1 MSVLTSDPAAAQRHW
16 RALAVARPG
25 MLALVVALTGSAR
38 SFVDDW
44 WWLGALALVALAAA
58 IAERVMPPSRLRAA
72 AEMGLASIVIGLG
85 FPDAYLALP
94 YLLLPAF
101 AGGLA
106 GGAAGAIL
114 ATIIAGMGMAAGDIL
129 ARNALLNGTSAGS
142 LAAWLVIVFV
152 TGAIGAWLLRQEN
165 VHVAD
170 GERYAAAYRL
180 LSELRVV
187 SRRLSGGL
195 DPMTLAEGILDHVAS
210 HIDVRRSA
218 LLVRRDGGVLFPLAR
233 RGDDDGW
240 LVGAEK
246 DPVVLDAWTNEVPA
260 WAPAGRRGY
269 RVVLP
274 LRVGSR
280 TIGAVVA
287 DVPEQV
293 SSDELA
299 ELARSTDE
307 GAVRL
312 ETALLFD
319 EVRELATREERQ
331 RLAREIHDGIAQEL
345 ASLGYLVDDLLART
359 TNADAASLATTL
371 RRELTRIVTE
381 LRHSVFD
388 LRSDLDRD
396 AGLGETLSGYARQIG
411 AQARLNVHLVNQEGQ
426 ERLRPEVEAELLRIG
441 QEAITNV
448 RKHAKARNLWV
459 TVSVNPPSAHIR
471 VADDGTGMR
480 ERPSDRYGLD
490 IMSERARRIGATL
503 VIEDAPEGGTVVSV
517 SLGND
522 YEEGLIRASDGH
534 AGR

>member
-1 MSVLTSDPAAAQRHW
+1 
-16 RALAVARPG
+16 
-25 MLALVVALTGSAR
+25 MLALVVALTGSAS

-44 WWLGALALVALAAA
+44 WWLGALALVALTAA
-58 IAERVMPPSRLRAA
+58 IAERVQPPSRVRAA
-72 AEMGLASIVIGLG
+72 AEMALASIVIGLG

-106 GGAAGAIL
+106 GGAVGAITTTVIAAIGL
-114 ATIIAGMGMAAGDIL
+114 ATGDIL
-129 ARNALLNGTSAGS
+129 ARNALLDLGSMGS
-142 LAAWLVIVFV
+142 LAAWLIIVFV
-152 TGAIGAWLLRQEN
+152 TGAIGAWLIRQEN
-165 VHVAD
+165 VHAAD
-170 GERYAAAYRL
+170 SERYAAAYRL

-195 DPMTLAEGILDHVAS
+195 DPVTMAESIIDQVAS
-210 HIDVRRSA
+210 RLEIRRAA
-218 LLVRRDGGVLFPLAR
+218 LLVRRDGGVLFPLAE
-233 RGDDDGW
+233 RGGDDGW
-240 LVGAEK
+240 ISGAES

-287 DVPEQV
+287 DVPEQAMPE
-293 SSDELA
+293 ELN

-359 TNADAASLATTL
+359 TNADTASLATTL

-388 LRSDLDRD
+388 LRSDLDRE
-396 AGLGETLSGYARQIG
+396 AGLGETLAGYARQIG
-411 AQARLNVHLVNQEGQ
+411 AQAKLKVHLSNQEAQ

-459 TVSVNPPSAHIR
+459 TVNVNPPSAHIR
-471 VADDGTGMR
+471 VADDGIGLR
-480 ERPSDRYGLD
+480 ERPSNRYGLD
-490 IMSERARRIGATL
+490 IMAERAKRIGATL
-503 VIEDAPEGGTVVSV
+503 MIEDAPEGGTAVGV
-517 SLGND
+517 SLGPD
-522 YEEGLIRASDGH
+522 YEEV
-534 AGR
+534 